1 MRAVVQVASQA
12 KVEVEG
18 TVVGELG
25 APGLVVLL
33 GITHEDDQATA
44 RKVAEKIYRLRIL
57 EGETSAESQN
67 APLLVISQFTLYGS
81 ARKGRRPSWTQA
93 AGGAHSEPLY
103 NYFVSYLRELGAEVA
118 TGRFGAMMEVSLTN
132 SGPVTLLVDSADL
145 P

>member
-57 EGETSAESQN
+57 EGKP
-67 APLLVISQFTLYGS
+67 APNPS
-81 ARKGRRPSWTQA
+81 ARHCW
-93 AGGAHSEPLY
+93 
-103 NYFVSYLRELGAEVA
+103 
-118 TGRFGAMMEVSLTN
+118 
-132 SGPVTLLVDSADL
+132 
-145 P
+145 